1 MCLSKLQGSDERIRS
16 TSELF
21 SKEKRVAWFPMFLT
35 LKPDLDRHR
44 GEKVLAMAS
53 RFKGR
58 LVRNLATIPTLLTAC
73 SLLRLS
79 PRPSFSDRD
88 KELQCFVKPS
98 ISREGDPVRS
108 SRGVSQSPGKNPTS
122 LALTL
127 LMQGTDS
134 PSKGRDYSATAW
146 QRFTEETLPRRATLS
161 PGYFYLRKSLTFF

>member
-1 MCLSKLQGSDERIRS
+1 MCLSKLQGSDERICS

-35 LKPDLDRHR
+35 LNLDLDRHR

-58 LVRNLATIPTLLTAC
+58 LVRNLATIPTSMTAC

-79 PRPSFSDRD
+79 LSPSFSDRD
-88 KELQCFVKPS
+88 KELQCFVKSS
-98 ISREGDPVRS
+98 ISREGDPVRCS
-108 SRGVSQSPGKNPTS
+108 CGVSQSQEKNPTS

-134 PSKGRDYSATAW
+134 PSKGRDFNATAW
-146 QRFTEETLPRRATLS
+146 QRFTEKTLPRQATC
-161 PGYFYLRKSLTFF
+161 YFYNLKRSTCRI